1 MYIKDIVIFGS
12 IDWNTNWQTQHRL
25 VNSYLNE
32 GHRVLFIENTGVRAP
47 RISDFSRLID
57 RINLGKIALEDL
69 VSIKR
74 VNYLSPIYFL
84 CHSLKYVFLNTSYID
99 YLNNGSNK

>member
-57 RINLGKIALEDL
+57 RIRFRKNSVRGFSEYK
-69 VSIKR
+69 K
-74 VNYLSPIYFL
+74 
-84 CHSLKYVFLNTSYID
+84 
-99 YLNNGSNK
+99 G